1 MINLNNF
8 KATFNLNKG
17 IDLIEYINSAMKVT
31 TYKYRD
37 MKEQFDKMLDKY
49 FMILVDC
56 CYADMT
62 KKIKKIEGL
71 GYNIIEKEITGT
83 ECYSSVKMIIT
94 RN

>member
-8 KATFNLNKG
+8 KAHFTLNKG
-17 IDLIEYINSAMKVT
+17 VDLIEYINSAMIVT

-37 MKEQFDKMLDKY
+37 MQEQFNKMLDKY

-56 CYADMT
+56 CYADMN
-62 KKIKKIEGL
+62 KKIKKIEKL
-71 GYNIIEKEITGT
+71 GYSIIEKEITGT